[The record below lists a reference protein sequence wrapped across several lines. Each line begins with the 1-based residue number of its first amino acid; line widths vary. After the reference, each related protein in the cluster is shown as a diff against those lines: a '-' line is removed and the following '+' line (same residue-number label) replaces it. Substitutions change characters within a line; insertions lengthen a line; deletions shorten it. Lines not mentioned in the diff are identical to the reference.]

1 MFKISR
7 SVTINIFQM
16 NKINIFNTKMNNF
29 PIKNFARANVNR
41 NVNKNIVQEIEKL
54 SKNKNSNIFDLE
66 NTSGNYEKENI
77 NSSSPFQF
85 DQESLESLEN
95 LVSNPNPNA
104 NPNPN
109 TDNLKKNSKSKKRNQ
124 SENEDQGED
133 IKEKIKEYLNSN
145 NNFNN
150 FSSNEYIYGRRACE
164 AVLKSNK
171 RKILDVYV
179 LVNFRGNNK
188 SK

>member
-16 NKINIFNTKMNNF
+16 NKINIFKTKMNNF
-29 PIKNFARANVNR
+29 PIKNFARANVNK

-54 SKNKNSNIFDLE
+54 AKNTNSNIFDLE
-66 NTSGNYEKENI
+66 NSSGNYEKENV
-77 NSSSPFQF
+77 NSSTPFQF

-95 LVSNPNPNA
+95 LVSNPNPNL
-104 NPNPN
+104 N
-109 TDNLKKNSKSKKRNQ
+109 TENKKENSKSKKRNQ
-124 SENEDQGED
+124 SENDDQGED
-133 IKEKIKEYLNSN
+133 LKEKVKEYLNSN
-145 NNFNN
+145 NN